1 MAITVSYPVGDD
13 LVNETLPLRL
23 CHPVILQ
30 MAFPEVE
37 EQSERSHPHL
47 ILRKMKVGDAE
58 IKKPGKK
65 LPVGY
70 SASGFFGS
78 VSLSTFRFIP
88 FIIASVIASLYEA
101 RSEGTVRSSTSSS
114 VRRGLGLSLFLRLWI
129 IML

>member
-30 MAFPEVE
+30 VAFPEVE

-58 IKKPGKK
+58 IKKLTAKK
-65 LPVGY
+65 SEL
-70 SASGFFGS
+70 
-78 VSLSTFRFIP
+78 
-88 FIIASVIASLYEA
+88 A
-101 RSEGTVRSSTSSS
+101 RIRKRDAG
-114 VRRGLGLSLFLRLWI
+114 
-129 IML
+129 